1 MSLTVDT
8 TTIPGYTII
17 TDGSGGIA
25 VLPTPPEDSTTASYS
40 ISNEIADKLDII
52 AGRLESISKS
62 LSTLYTISTSL
73 EQLEIHQKTM
83 KELAEGQGINF
94 KGPYEWLSMS
104 SLLRLYQEQKVD
116 IQKLKEEFDRL
127 VPKDF

>member
-1 MSLTVDT
+1 MALTVDT

-17 TDGSGGIA
+17 TDGTGGIA
-25 VLPTPPEDSTTASYS
+25 VLPTPPEDSTAPSYT
-40 ISNEIADKLDII
+40 IQNEIVDKLDII
-52 AGRLESISKS
+52 SFQLEKISKS
-62 LSTLYTISTSL
+62 FQSL
-73 EQLEIHQKTM
+73 ENISDSLIKIEEHQKTM
-83 KELAEGQGINF
+83 KNLASGQGINF

-116 IQKLKEEFDRL
+116 IQKLKEEFDRI